1 MFFQKKATARQIGH
15 EMENLAC
22 AYLQQQGL
30 QLLLRNY
37 RCRMGEIDFIMRE
50 RECIVF
56 VEVKYRRQL
65 QYGASVEM
73 IHHAKQLKLIRTAN
87 YYLLKNRLALNQ
99 SARFDAVTID
109 GPSQKQKIC
118 WLKNIIDVNT

>member
-1 MFFQKKATARQIGH
+1 MLSATQQIGH

-22 AYLQQQGL
+22 DYLQQQGL

-50 RECIVF
+50 GECIVF
-56 VEVKYRRQL
+56 VEVKYRRYA

-73 IHHAKQLKLIRTAN
+73 IHHAKQIKLLRTAN
-87 YYLLKNRLALNQ
+87 YYLLKNPLALTQ
-99 SARFDAVTID
+99 SARFDAITID
-109 GPSQKQKIC
+109 GFGRQQKID
-118 WLKNIIDVNT
+118 WLKNIIDMD